1 VALYIAPARRR
12 RRVLVTAGV
21 ALALGL
27 LLGAFV
33 GRATAPT
40 LDDRISS
47 VRGDAQETAAGL
59 RVIALHDEAGTT
71 TEGGGDQGA
80 DLVLERTRSEL
91 DALFDRAPW
100 LGSDARA
107 ELFDELDALADSP
120 DPTGA
125 AFGEGADAL
134 AGHIETTFGAA

>member
-1 VALYIAPARRR
+1 MALYIAPARRR

-27 LLGAFV
+27 LLGAIA
-33 GRATAPT
+33 GRVTAPT

-47 VRGDAQETAAGL
+47 VRGDARETAAGL
-59 RVIALHDEAGTT
+59 RVIALHDEAGTGA
-71 TEGGGDQGA
+71 EGEGDQGA
-80 DLVLERTRSEL
+80 DLVLERTRTEL
-91 DALFDRAPW
+91 DGLFDRAPW

-107 ELFDELDALADSP
+107 GLFDELDALGDSP

-125 AFGEGADAL
+125 AFGEQADAL

>member
-1 VALYIAPARRR
+1 MALYIAPARRR

-27 LLGAFV
+27 LLGVFA

-47 VRGDAQETAAGL
+47 VRGDARETAAGL
-59 RVIALHDEAGTT
+59 RVIALHDEAGTAA
-71 TEGGGDQGA
+71 EGGGDQGT

-91 DALFDRAPW
+91 DDLFDRASW

-107 ELFDELDALADSP
+107 ALFDELDALADNP
-120 DPTGA
+120 DPAGA

-134 AGHIETTFGAA
+134 AGHIESTFGAA